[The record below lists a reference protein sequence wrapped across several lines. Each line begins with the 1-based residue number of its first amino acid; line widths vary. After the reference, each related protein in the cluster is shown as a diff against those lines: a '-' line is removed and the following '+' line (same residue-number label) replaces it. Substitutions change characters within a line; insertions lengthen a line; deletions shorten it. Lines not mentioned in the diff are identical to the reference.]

1 MEKITTKTKTGVKV
15 ELEIN
20 KVGRCIATA
29 HLPLD
34 KVSGIAKWG
43 ERDGKSGILM
53 DGVMVGKKRMNVC
66 MLIPESDWL
75 PIAEELEKREAARKE
90 AEKKE
95 GEERREKALSE
106 CPNDCVIAR
115 CLWSNGDLMSGKYRT
130 EDGIEILGPDMMENH
145 YGWYFITKK
154 SVEGRKEEMKVEKER
169 KAEQE
174 IIKAA
179 NKKEEEIKTAKIF
192 EIAKETGEKQYLYS
206 YSVDCTDRHEE
217 CNTDIVTVWA
227 MPDGTR
233 KQTQVHTW

>member
-1 MEKITTKTKTGVKV
+1 METITTKTKTGVKV

-29 HLPLD
+29 YLPLD

-66 MLIPESDWL
+66 MLIPEADWL

-95 GEERREKALSE
+95 AANRREKALAE
-106 CPNDCVIAR
+106 CPDDCVITR
-115 CLWSNGDLMSGKYRT
+115 CLWSNGDLMSGEYQT
-130 EDGIEILGPDMMENH
+130 EDGIKIRWCDMVDNAE
-145 YGWYFITKK
+145 GWYFIPKK
-154 SVEGRKEEMKVEKER
+154 LVEERKKEMEVEKER

-174 IIKAA
+174 IIKEAR
-179 NKKEEEIKTAKIF
+179 KKEEEIKTAKIF
-192 EIAKETGEKQYLYS
+192 EIAKETGKKQKLYS

-217 CNTDIVTVWA
+217 CDIDIVTVWA
-227 MPDGTR
+227 LPDGTR